1 MAQTIK
7 ALAGTGASPMQHEKI
22 VDSVDVAAVWPISAQ
37 IAPVPI
43 PDPKPGQMR
52 RAVAP
57 APATLAQ
64 MLIVPIMVITFGVVG
79 MGIAAAVIF

>member
-1 MAQTIK
+1 
-7 ALAGTGASPMQHEKI
+7 MQHERI

-43 PDPKPGQMR
+43 PDAKSEGTRP
-52 RAVAP
+52 AAAP

-64 MLIVPIMVITFGVVG
+64 MLIVPITLVTFGVIG